1 MDTQGLMVSLAL
13 MVCRD
18 NLVSMEEEEIMDP
31 MVKMEYQVKMV
42 MREKLDSRDYQERLV
57 SLEAWAFLVYQ
68 A

>member
-1 MDTQGLMVSLAL
+1 MDTQGLMDSLAL

-18 NLVSMEEEEIMDP
+18 NLVLMEEEETMDP

>member
-1 MDTQGLMVSLAL
+1 MDSLAL
-13 MVCRD
+13 MVSRD
-18 NLVSMEEEEIMDP
+18 NLVSMEEEETMDP

>member
-1 MDTQGLMVSLAL
+1 MDTQGLMDSLAL

-18 NLVSMEEEEIMDP
+18 NLVSMEEEETMDP